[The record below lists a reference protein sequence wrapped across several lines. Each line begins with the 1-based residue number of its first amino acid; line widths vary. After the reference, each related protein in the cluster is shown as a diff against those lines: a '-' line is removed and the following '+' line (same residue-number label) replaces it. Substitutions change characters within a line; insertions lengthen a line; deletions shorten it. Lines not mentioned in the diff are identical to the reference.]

1 MIVSIWDFWFSFL
14 KEDEI
19 FFCKK
24 NLRYV
29 ISHSRSL
36 IKTKPF
42 YTQILL
48 LLAMF
53 NLTTTASRAKPG
65 DSDNFELGEGQ
76 DQILY
81 DENTWDHYQQME
93 LILGRRGFRDIKLA
107 GRGGSGT
114 VVSALKG
121 DSKVALKSS
130 ISMPYSSREQS
141 PLEVLEA
148 EAKNLEFL
156 HDKNVPNIV
165 GFNGLDYAFFDGFY
179 GGFLELE
186 LCDRSAFDGR
196 AYNPPQLVKHAVD
209 AAESL
214 VQIHDSGLVHGDIK
228 PANILVNGSGEVR
241 LIDLATA
248 REPSKEYQHSPLSPG
263 YLAPELFNSL
273 DRTRTGD
280 VFSLAATVYNAVTGH
295 GIRNEYEDI
304 FRSPPRPSI
313 LNRRISDELDH
324 AITSGLAFYDR
335 PDLGKFLK
343 LLQETPEYSSD

>member
-1 MIVSIWDFWFSFL
+1 M
-14 KEDEI
+14 
-19 FFCKK
+19 
-24 NLRYV
+24 
-29 ISHSRSL
+29 
-36 IKTKPF
+36 
-42 YTQILL
+42 
-48 LLAMF
+48 AMF
-53 NLTTTASRAKPG
+53 NLNTTASRAKPG
-65 DSDNFELGEGQ
+65 DSDNFELGEEQ
-76 DQILY
+76 DQVLSNKNIW
-81 DENTWDHYQQME
+81 NHYQQME
-93 LILGRRGFRDIKLA
+93 LILGRRGFRDIELA
-107 GRGGSGT
+107 GKGGSAT

-130 ISMPYSSREQS
+130 ISMPYSSRKQS

-196 AYNPPQLVKHAVD
+196 AYNPSQLVKHAVD

-295 GIRNEYEDI
+295 GIRNEYGDI
-304 FRSPPRPSI
+304 FRSPPRPSL

-324 AITSGLAFYDR
+324 AITRGLEFYDR
-335 PDLGKFLK
+335 PDLEDFSE